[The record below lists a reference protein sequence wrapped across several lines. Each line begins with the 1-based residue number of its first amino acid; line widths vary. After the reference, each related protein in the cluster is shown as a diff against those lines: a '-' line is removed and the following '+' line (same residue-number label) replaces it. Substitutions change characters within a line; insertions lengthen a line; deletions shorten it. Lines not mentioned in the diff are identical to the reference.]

1 MDQLKHLI
9 KELSLI
15 VGDYHVLHKDVDLA
29 LYDCDA
35 ETLDVARPDLVVLPA
50 NTEEV
55 AAVVKLANQHKVPFT
70 PRGAGTG
77 LSGGATTVMGG
88 ISLVLTRMNKIIS
101 IDADEQ
107 MAHVQIG
114 VTNSSVSKA
123 SEKFGLYF
131 APDPSSQVASTI
143 GGNMAENA
151 GGAHTLKYGMTTS
164 NVLGAKF
171 VLPNG
176 DITTIGG
183 PFRDSLAMD
192 VLGLIVGSEGTLGI
206 ATEAYLSLTPK
217 AKSVETMLAYFNSL
231 EDGGQAV
238 SDIIAHGIIPAAM
251 EMIDRLSFG
260 CVEESLHLG
269 LNLNAGAL
277 LIVELDGP
285 PEVIQMERAKVE
297 LIAKENQSIEIKWA
311 ADSYERAMIWKARK
325 SAFGALGRIAPHAY
339 VLDGVIPRSRLKE
352 AIIEIDKIAKQ
363 FQLTISN
370 IYHAGDGN
378 LHPALLYDRSKEQ
391 EVRAVLLAAKEI
403 LETCVRLGGTLSG
416 EHGIG
421 VEKLL
426 EMSYAFAPE
435 DLEAMMRIKH
445 SFNPQDLCNP
455 GKLIP
460 NPKSCGESGKRPLLR
475 HQLSSC

>member
-114 VTNSSVSKA
+114 VTNTSVSKA

-176 DITTIGG
+176 DITTIAG

-285 PEVIQMERAKVE
+285 PEVIQMEREKVE

-421 VEKLL
+421 VEKLM